1 MARFIDEGEG
11 VQVGFFRD
19 HALEKQQVLS
29 GVVNR
34 APEGQL
40 VAAEDK
46 DHALKEQQ
54 VDVRCKG
61 DGDFE
66 SNEGSVVSSRAKEPG
81 SNVALEEPTFS
92 MQECLGV
99 LQACRGV
106 LPGQERGFDLDGA
119 SAVFGLVM
127 RGKAAEVQ
135 GGNSELAKYLNG
147 IVSHHGCEAPW
158 TTIGVSLNKLPGWN
172 RLISRDWPSWVC
184 LLGDVKGAGLW
195 VKDDSELGLAVRWV
209 QGLGYCTGRIV
220 DARARAIRLEGG
232 QAYSVE
238 PWTGGDLW
246 MVRAWVAGETGLDW
260 GRLRGPLLGMGFWF
274 SGLCLFGFH
283 WYS

>member
-1 MARFIDEGEG
+1 M
-11 VQVGFFRD
+11 
-19 HALEKQQVLS
+19 
-29 GVVNR
+29 
-34 APEGQL
+34 
-40 VAAEDK
+40 
-46 DHALKEQQ
+46 
-54 VDVRCKG
+54 
-61 DGDFE
+61 
-66 SNEGSVVSSRAKEPG
+66 
-81 SNVALEEPTFS
+81 
-92 MQECLGV
+92 
-99 LQACRGV
+99 
-106 LPGQERGFDLDGA
+106 PGQERGFDLDGA
-119 SAVFGLVM
+119 SAVFGLVV

-147 IVSHHGCEAPW
+147 FVSHHGCEAPW

-195 VKDDSELGLAVRWV
+195 VEDDSELGLAVRWV
-209 QGLGYCTGRIV
+209 PGLGYCTGRIV

-260 GRLRGPLLGMGFWF
+260 GRLRDPLLGMGFR
-274 SGLCLFGFH
+274 FGFPDSLSLASTGIVRDRAELSKGIGDEGSDPYGATTLMAPQNGKALDGKLIFH
-283 WYS
+283 MSCSAWSSWKDGLPCKRRPHIGAAA